1 MSRVRSPLPFA
12 LCLLSFAF
20 LCACGYHVATS
31 GMSETLPTNI
41 KTIAVPAF
49 NNVTVSYK
57 LTSYLPQ
64 AITREF
70 ITRTR
75 YRVVNDPNDADAVL
89 TGSVIR
95 VDSLVLTID
104 PKTGRAAS
112 IQSVVTMQLKLVDRA
127 TNAVLFERPRFDF
140 RQTYEIAV
148 NPNAYFDEGDMAMNR
163 LSREVARSVVSAILE
178 SF

>member
-1 MSRVRSPLPFA
+1 MSRMRLLLPFA
-12 LCLLSFAF
+12 FCLWPLAF
-20 LCACGYHVATS
+20 VACGYHVATS
-31 GMSETLPTNI
+31 GTSEALPTNI

-49 NNVTVSYK
+49 NNVTVSYR
-57 LTSYLPQ
+57 LTSYLPE

-70 ITRTR
+70 ISRTR
-75 YRVVNDPNDADAVL
+75 YRVVSDPKDADAVL

-95 VDSLVLTID
+95 VDSVPLTVD

-112 IQSVVTMQLKLVDRA
+112 IQSIVTMQLKLVDRA

-148 NPNAYFDEGDMAMNR
+148 TPQAYFDESDAAMDR
-163 LSREVARSVVSAILE
+163 LSRELARSVVSAILE
-178 SF
+178 NF